1 MLSKYLLLTSLICT
15 PLAANEIAFTSTKIE
30 IDGIAESSWD
40 QAKWHNMSH
49 LIQGEKPSSDDFSGR
64 YKVLWDNQYLY
75 LQAELVDDVLIDKI
89 ADPLDRYWDDD
100 ALEIF
105 IDSDASGGNHQF
117 NHTAMA
123 YHIALDNQAI
133 DIAENKSP
141 RNFNDHLI
149 SQWKRSST
157 EPNHIIWEVAI
168 RLYPND
174 FSDAKPLPA
183 IPLVAGQKIGF
194 MLAYCDNDGSDIR
207 EHFVGSHAIK
217 PVNGDKNRGWIDAG
231 VFGQYTLK
239 NQ

>member
-1 MLSKYLLLTSLICT
+1 MSKYILLASLIST
-15 PLAANEIAFTSTKIE
+15 PIVANEIAFTPTTIK
-30 IDGIAESSWD
+30 IDGIAESTWD
-40 QAKWHNMSH
+40 QADWHDIPY
-49 LIQGEKPSSDDFSGR
+49 LIQGEQPSAADFSGR
-64 YKVLWDNQYLY
+64 YKVLWDNQFLY
-75 LQAELVDDVLIDKI
+75 VQAEIVDDILIDKI
-89 ADPLDRYWDDD
+89 ADPLERYWDDD

-133 DIAENKSP
+133 DIAEDKSP
-141 RNFNDHLI
+141 RDFNDHLI

-168 RLYPND
+168 RLYSND
-174 FSDAKPLPA
+174 FTDAKPLPPM
-183 IPLVAGQKIGF
+183 PLKAGQKLGF

-207 EHFVGSHAIK
+207 EHFVGSHDIK